1 LHTIVIEDRV
11 RARRR
16 TEVLER
22 HGRAAPK
29 DGGRPDRSGPFP
41 DALFEEILFFCAMS
55 RRGLVSTES
64 NALVCIVDDD
74 ESVRE
79 ALEGLMESVGFRV
92 QAFQSAMDF
101 LASAD
106 LGATACVIVDVHMPR
121 ISGIEL
127 HRRLAELGHDIPTIL
142 VTAYP
147 NEAARDRA
155 LADGV
160 VCYLTKPFDDHSLI
174 GCVRSALQNGKP
186 GTDA

>member
-1 LHTIVIEDRV
+1 MRNEQEGV
-11 RARRR
+11 
-16 TEVLER
+16 
-22 HGRAAPK
+22 
-29 DGGRPDRSGPFP
+29 
-41 DALFEEILFFCAMS
+41 
-55 RRGLVSTES
+55 VSTES

-101 LASAD
+101 LASTD
-106 LGATACVIVDVHMPR
+106 LGETACVIVDIHMPR

-127 HRRLAELGHDIPTIL
+127 HRRLTELGHDIPTIL

-147 NEAARDRA
+147 NEAVRDRA

-160 VCYLTKPFDDHSLI
+160 VCYLTKPFDDNSLI